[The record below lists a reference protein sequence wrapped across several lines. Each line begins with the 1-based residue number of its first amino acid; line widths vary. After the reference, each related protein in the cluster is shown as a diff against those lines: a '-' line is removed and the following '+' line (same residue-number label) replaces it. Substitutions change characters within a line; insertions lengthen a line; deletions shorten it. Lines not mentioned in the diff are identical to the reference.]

1 MPPSKTQFYPFIESV
16 PPEPNLKSRKQY
28 PQIDKVF
35 AAFTGYM
42 TMGGP
47 GKDGPVAPYL
57 PAAQSADVTMESPIT
72 QLLIESFEAISE
84 KDKAALGDLKKQAM
98 MACIPQVRHVIQST
112 DPVKL
117 LPDLYSMCGLL
128 TRQYNFVKT
137 SLTNMEMW
145 CKEEFS
151 DSDFCQAFSL
161 PEPFQPEKVGIMIAP
176 SNRKWKKQIINVKIS
191 FAGNKEVKGAPV
203 LQAKMPSALV
213 ANGEKK
219 KIDGASIKK
228 TNVKDKPTG
237 AGTAVKK
244 SSSSLSQKPFATPRT
259 YPDLAPPE
267 RRQRILE
274 RVAQLAL
281 GLESQLNYRGTKR
294 TAILPPGSTVA
305 PAKSGSE
312 AKQATLEASYIP
324 PEDPPLHT
332 ARMWEWLEIAGFF
345 QATSTSESQSS
356 KDARLGLQCPEINP
370 RGLFLPTPTRILG
383 RKEKGEEKNLQISS
397 HGIFDRLQS
406 LLVAEEEAENSGDLD
421 NRNTDDD
428 SETDS
433 ETDDE
438 SLGFLDESDEQESS
452 SPKKSRADL
461 SDLTLEERTFLH
473 LCSIGLIKKST
484 FPVVELDL
492 DDEDDGMED
501 DMANIIG
508 EMNAD
513 LSILTARNNARISYL
528 ETVMD
533 PMNLAYRKQTE
544 EEQAS
549 LITRCQSLLKRSK
562 EKTRKSNKL
571 KNAVAA
577 TKDDLDLP
585 W

>member
-1 MPPSKTQFYPFIESV
+1 
-16 PPEPNLKSRKQY
+16 
-28 PQIDKVF
+28 
-35 AAFTGYM
+35 
-42 TMGGP
+42 
-47 GKDGPVAPYL
+47 
-57 PAAQSADVTMESPIT
+57 
-72 QLLIESFEAISE
+72 
-84 KDKAALGDLKKQAM
+84 
-98 MACIPQVRHVIQST
+98 
-112 DPVKL
+112 
-117 LPDLYSMCGLL
+117 
-128 TRQYNFVKT
+128 
-137 SLTNMEMW
+137 
-145 CKEEFS
+145 
-151 DSDFCQAFSL
+151 
-161 PEPFQPEKVGIMIAP
+161 
-176 SNRKWKKQIINVKIS
+176 
-191 FAGNKEVKGAPV
+191 
-203 LQAKMPSALV
+203 MPSALV

-219 KIDGASIKK
+219 KIDAASIKK
-228 TNVKDKPTG
+228 IKVKDKPTG

-244 SSSSLSQKPFATPRT
+244 SSSSLSQKPLATPRT

-281 GLESQLNYRGTKR
+281 GLESQLNYRRIKR
-294 TAILPPGSTVA
+294 TAILPPGSNLA
-305 PAKSGSE
+305 SAKSGND

-383 RKEKGEEKNLQISS
+383 QKEKGEEKNQQISS
-397 HGIFDRLQS
+397 HGLFDRLQS

-421 NRNTDDD
+421 NCDTDDD

-433 ETDDE
+433 ETDDDE
-438 SLGFLDESDEQESS
+438 SLGFLDESDEDEQESS
-452 SPKKSRADL
+452 SPKTSRADL

-501 DMANIIG
+501 DMANVIG